1 MIGSYVP
8 LISLSLTL
16 KMCWLLL
23 LDCDNSV
30 VGVATF
36 PSPQSLHKISIVLTT
51 ISISTSSTV
60 SCCLSSSAPLF
71 LVSKFFR
78 DLRGGE
84 SDYDESNE
92 EFYSEYD
99 SECDDDSKREYD
111 HSLIDPPTSRPQP
124 GYNSNS
130 RRRGKGTTTSSA
142 SSSSS
147 SSSWSGASSTATNAV
162 TAATKLATKSLSIT
176 GSLAWNALVKQ
187 PGKLAYHVIRPKYV
201 DLIETYGLWR
211 LDQQVVENNKRP
223 GGDHRTIS
231 SVATIEFVRP
241 KRQHRQLQQES
252 RRRDSSR
259 FPLSSSPP
267 LVVVRRSKDDTG
279 NDTGNDKDSN
289 TIVYR
294 APYTFVRKNKLLK
307 GASLSSF
314 QTSFVAPAFLIGE
327 NQTRL
332 YGYKGTWQRKLADK
346 SVIKLVGKIY
356 QVHKQKFG
364 KKRGEYVF
372 GSAVGTFVM
381 RRRITF
387 TETESESEYEEHDE
401 NDDEY
406 DDIQCDDYDDVD
418 HDYDD

>member
-1 MIGSYVP
+1 MG
-8 LISLSLTL
+8 
-16 KMCWLLL
+16 
-23 LDCDNSV
+23 
-30 VGVATF
+30 
-36 PSPQSLHKISIVLTT
+36 
-51 ISISTSSTV
+51 
-60 SCCLSSSAPLF
+60 
-71 LVSKFFR
+71 
-78 DLRGGE
+78 
-84 SDYDESNE
+84 
-92 EFYSEYD
+92 
-99 SECDDDSKREYD
+99 
-111 HSLIDPPTSRPQP
+111 
-124 GYNSNS
+124 
-130 RRRGKGTTTSSA
+130 
-142 SSSSS
+142 
-147 SSSWSGASSTATNAV
+147 
-162 TAATKLATKSLSIT
+162 
-176 GSLAWNALVKQ
+176 
-187 PGKLAYHVIRPKYV
+187 
-201 DLIETYGLWR
+201 
-211 LDQQVVENNKRP
+211 
-223 GGDHRTIS
+223 
-231 SVATIEFVRP
+231 
-241 KRQHRQLQQES
+241 
-252 RRRDSSR
+252 DSSR

-267 LVVVRRSKDDTG
+267 LVVVLLSKDY
-279 NDTGNDKDSN
+279 TGNDKDSN

-307 GASLSSF
+307 CAILSSF

-401 NDDEY
+401 NDDNEY